1 MAVQA
6 EERRHWPLVV
16 AIAVTLIIV
25 IAAFATFRTMPPRTI
40 SMATGPEG
48 GAYYE
53 IGKRYQ
59 ALLARSGVRVRL
71 VPTSGSVDNLAML
84 RNRQSGVGVALLQGG
99 TVPEGGAPEIESL
112 GTVFYEPLWL
122 FNRKEF
128 HYAGLEAL
136 RGRKVSIGTE
146 GSGTRALSLELLKR
160 RGYDG
165 ETMQLLGYSTQE
177 AADKL
182 LAGEIDA
189 LVMLASW
196 ESPVVRKSARGR
208 TRGTCA
214 IPQHRRLR
222 RALSVSEQGDRAG
235 RSRRLGEQ
243 PAAVQCSVVRA
254 HGESRGAQ
262 RPAFRDPIPAA

>member
-1 MAVQA
+1 MAVQT
-6 EERRHWPLVV
+6 EERRRWPLVAIIVV
-16 AIAVTLIIV
+16 AVIIV
-25 IAAFATFRTMPPRTI
+25 ITAFATFRTMPPRTI

-59 ALLARSGVRVRL
+59 ALMARSGVQVRL
-71 VPTSGSVDNLAML
+71 VPTGGSVDNLALL
-84 RNRQSGVGVALLQGG
+84 RNPRSGVGVALLQGG
-99 TVPEGGAPEIESL
+99 TVPESGAPEIVSL

-122 FNRKEF
+122 FIRKEF
-128 HYAGLEAL
+128 QYAGLESL
-136 RGRKVSIGTE
+136 RGRKISIGTE

-160 RGYDG
+160 AGYDA

-196 ESPVVRKSARGR
+196 ESPVV
-208 TRGTCA
+208 
-214 IPQHRRLR
+214 
-222 RALSVSEQGDRAG
+222 
-235 RSRRLGEQ
+235 
-243 PAAVQCSVVRA
+243 
-254 HGESRGAQ
+254 
-262 RPAFRDPIPAA
+262 